1 MNGRRYLTM
10 GRRSPSRACS
20 FLGVP
25 IAQLFKT
32 AKEPM
37 DSSRRQASST
47 NSRCKQ
53 ILINALSLGPLG
65 LEVNDPNPAGHRL
78 IQPGS
83 L

>member
-1 MNGRRYLTM
+1 MGIYKYMEQEITERRIAD
-10 GRRSPSRACS
+10 GQ
-20 FLGVP
+20 
-25 IAQLFKT
+25 IAQLFK
-32 AKEPM
+32 KDEEPVEG
-37 DSSRRQASST
+37 SRRQASST